1 MKIKMMPTVNSW
13 DIKEEFGIRVLDC
26 LFTQEVEN
34 DSYVSLDLTEDRT
47 KELWEE
53 LQECSDETRY
63 ERLYAAELKNELDL
77 INKFR
82 AMGYTENIL
91 VYVSW

>member
-1 MKIKMMPTVNSW
+1 MKIEMMPTVNSW
-13 DIKEEFGIRVLDC
+13 DIEQEFGIRVFDC
-26 LFTQEVEN
+26 LFTREVEN
-34 DSYVSLDLTEDRT
+34 DSYVSLDLDEDN
-47 KELWEE
+47 
-53 LQECSDETRY
+53 LQSIKKVLENYLDDDENFY
-63 ERLYAAELKNELDL
+63 VKFLKNELDL